1 VGSICGA
8 AACSTGGPAISGGSG
23 DFHPTRDFDLAPA
36 GWGGLENNQVGC
48 CQPFRKICPKPWLI
62 ERGDPIAFS
71 LEVSNPYHYAQFLT
85 EISASGAPLNG
96 NGTVPELDSPLPG
109 SAGGFTAGG
118 PTTAIMPEVTLDATP
133 VYISQQVQV
142 QRNVYK
148 GGALKFSFLLKGY
161 EVMRDWCVF
170 LAGCDANG
178 TLFLSNGNVYSGGGP
193 GYSIPGLVPAG
204 GVPGMAGVPG
214 QGR

>member
-1 VGSICGA
+1 MLLIGQHRTRTCQG
-8 AACSTGGPAISGGSG
+8 
-23 DFHPTRDFDLAPA
+23 PTRRALRHAGALSVVGLSLPDL
-36 GWGGLENNQVGC
+36 
-48 CQPFRKICPKPWLI
+48 FRL
-62 ERGDPIAFS
+62 R
-71 LEVSNPYHYAQFLT
+71 V
-85 EISASGAPLNG
+85 SGAPLNG
-96 NGTVPELDSPLPG
+96 NGTVPELDSALPG
-109 SAGGFTAGG
+109 SAGGFPAGG